1 MLASNS
7 SGKQGSCL
15 FPSQGK
21 SSCLLGSRRQKEGL
35 AEGQYSGLPYSFWD
49 RRALVPCGQSRQKGH
64 SCQGPAWGGASHR
77 QTLAGSLGRSASASP
92 WSTFLTSPPILPL
105 CCGMLQ
111 PDLSGTSLFFDG
123 YSQSKKTKTPSL
135 LKSEKP
141 GKSPCNRSLGAHR
154 DPFWLDSLADSRL
167 FGDRSLPKEAAHF
180 IHSSVHPFTH
190 SFIQQKLI

>member
-1 MLASNS
+1 MS
-7 SGKQGSCL
+7 SPLTGEVFLSARKQEAKRGPGREPVQWPPLQLLGQEGLGSLWPKQAKGSQLSGSCL
-15 FPSQGK
+15 GW
-21 SSCLLGSRRQKEGL
+21 
-35 AEGQYSGLPYSFWD
+35 GQP
-49 RRALVPCGQSRQKGH
+49 
-64 SCQGPAWGGASHR
+64 